1 VNILFVY
8 GSLRSGHEEARLLEP
23 FALSRTKGAR
33 ARGELRRGGQ
43 ARARARFD
51 LDSPTAIM
59 GEIVELDPEQVRDA
73 LDICLDHAHDGYR
86 LATVCVELPGGP
98 IAAHALEWEG
108 ELEDAGE
115 HLTASVTKIKA
126 ARYHCHRLAQIGQ
139 DDPRERVVF
148 QAHTEGV
155 LFSAG
160 RAGDEFAV
168 ALHSLLGYGREPT
181 TPGSLLERIAEEP
194 RSTFATEV
202 AAFRSWW
209 DEPLVRDAAELR
221 ELSTPHHYE
230 RSPRGT
236 QWVFAEV
243 ALRGDAEPYLGPRGV
258 LGYCV
263 KYVSTLDSLEAL
275 ASQFAGQSDT

>member
-1 VNILFVY
+1 
-8 GSLRSGHEEARLLEP
+8 
-23 FALSRTKGAR
+23 
-33 ARGELRRGGQ
+33 
-43 ARARARFD
+43 
-51 LDSPTAIM
+51 M
-59 GEIVELDPEQVRDA
+59 GEIVELEPEQVQEA
-73 LDICLDHAHDGYR
+73 LDTCLDHAHDGYR
-86 LATVCVELPGGP
+86 LATVTVQLPGGP
-98 IAAHALEWEG
+98 IAAYALEWEG
-108 ELEDAGE
+108 ELEDVGE
-115 HLTASVTKIKA
+115 HLTASVTKVRA
-126 ARYHCHRLAQIGQ
+126 ARYHCHRLAQIDQ

-155 LFSAG
+155 LSSAG
-160 RAGDEFAV
+160 SAGDEFAV
-168 ALHSLLGYGREPT
+168 GLHFLLGYGLEPT
-181 TPGSLLERIAEEP
+181 TPRSLLERIAEEP
-194 RSTFATEV
+194 RATYVAEV

-258 LGYCV
+258 LGYSV

-275 ASQFAGQSDT
+275 ASHLASTLSRTD